1 MKEVHRNGDL
11 GKNGRKGVKGN
22 GWDVRA
28 VGHEREWTNRGWTAG
43 SAGTWMETGAV
54 VLLLV
59 FAVPLFFWALI
70 CGQHTSAFCA
80 T

>member
-1 MKEVHRNGDL
+1 MKEVDGNGDL

-28 VGHEREWTNRGWTAG
+28 VRHERAGTNTGWTAG
-43 SAGTWMETGAV
+43 NGEKWMETGAV
-54 VLLLV
+54 VLLLAS
-59 FAVPLFFWALI
+59 AVPFFWALI